1 MKNILLLFAILLAG
15 VVNAQNFSFRC
26 VDIET
31 CEGLVTETFTSGLG
45 TATNNEGYAVS
56 IPKATAI
63 KYANGPVITAESL
76 ANANTIDISYKG
88 VVYTAG
94 FFSGFGFDTYYYRND
109 TLGALLVAEGVGTD
123 FNTPFNLD
131 IGPGV
136 NCIDE
141 STPVK
146 PTSSAWW
153 SGNTMDFYFPTF
165 VTKHDDKYLQVNGR
179 YFQVNG
185 NGFEYQG
192 NQIFQLPFNFGAV
205 SADDYSMVTGSEL
218 TFAQRKLVTKII
230 TTNYDAPG
238 TQAGE
243 SPVYHV
249 RSDDA
254 IDEYSGHYW
263 QIEGDNKAIPSMDFQ
278 GVANSFY
285 SFDVFETGPGVRKFL
300 VSERAP
306 TAEEVAGI
314 EYVEAFS
321 AELDDVNGA
330 YGGYAWGGAGDENT
344 YFLMDEDWREG
355 DLFGRRKWL
364 HYNNRYYSIANG
376 GWTQF
381 GKYVLVVKGYIKSE
395 SDLTARVTENPN
407 SSFIT
412 QMVKATPALLKA
424 TNGSIGRM
432 TLKVSGVSD
441 LSSLNNK
448 VWQLSDD
455 VNSNNY
461 YQTSSSDISASGQ
474 ISFVNIF
481 APYTRTQ
488 LEGQGSWYFV
498 SESNPS
504 GLKGPLNTGNGGAP
518 IAIEGFTHNNN
529 PGHSDADT
537 KLYPLTT
544 EGTWDTTKKRFVKIG
559 HRYIYMD
566 YQFERWF
573 ETYDG
578 SKTRFVVQGWFHDV
592 VEDYHNDKDY
602 DGAFKGYYVMGRDFV
617 PVAGNQVTHYALFYH
632 NRDDD
637 FNYITVQ
644 EDRDDP
650 HPAWASLD
658 DDAIWPDTSALNG
671 TLYFQF
677 PEHPRDGSFPSDQA
691 LGNRASFL
699 RSDDRDG
706 AKLFDGDDCGG
717 DLSNNHDYWFY
728 YSINPWNP
736 AVDDRRSCISV
747 LPKD

>member
-45 TATNNEGYAVS
+45 TATNNEGYAIS
-56 IPKATAI
+56 IPPATAI
-63 KYANGPVITAESL
+63 KYANGAAITAESL
-76 ANANTIDISYKG
+76 ENANTIDISYKG

-94 FFSGFGFDTYYYRND
+94 YFSGFGFDSYYYRND
-109 TLGALLVAEGVGTD
+109 ALGALLVSEGVGTD
-123 FNTPFNLD
+123 FNTPFNLE
-131 IGPGV
+131 IGPGI

-185 NGFEYQG
+185 NGFEYEG

-249 RSDDA
+249 RPDDA

-263 QIEGDNKAIPSMDFQ
+263 QLEGDNKAIPSMDFQ

-285 SFDVFETGPGVRKFL
+285 SFDVFETGAGVRKFL

-321 AELDDVNGA
+321 AELDDVNGV
-330 YGGYAWGGAGDENT
+330 YGGYAWGGGNDENT

-355 DLFGRRKWL
+355 DLFGRRSWL
-364 HYNNRYYSIANG
+364 SYNGRFHPIANG

-381 GKYVLVVKGYIKSE
+381 GKYVLVVRGYIRSQ
-395 SDLTARVTENPN
+395 DGAIARVTENPTEN
-407 SSFIT
+407 LKT
-412 QMVKATPALLKA
+412 QMVKGTPSLISN
-424 TNGSIGRM
+424 TTGSSGRM
-432 TLKVSGVSD
+432 VLKITD
-441 LSSLNNK
+441 ATDKNALNGK

-455 VNSNNY
+455 NNKNNY
-461 YQTSSSDISASGQ
+461 YQNSTGNIANDNLT
-474 ISFVNIF
+474 FVNIF
-481 APYTRTQ
+481 APYTRGQ
-488 LEGQGSWYFV
+488 LNGGTSWYFV
-498 SESNPS
+498 SEGIPT
-504 GLKGPLNTGNGGAP
+504 GLKGPLSSAAGSP
-518 IAIEGFTHNNN
+518 IAIGDFEHNNN
-529 PGHSDADT
+529 PAHSDADT
-537 KLYPLTT
+537 KLLPLTR
-544 EGTWDTTKKRFVKIG
+544 EDDWNSYGKNYLKMG
-559 HRYIYMD
+559 SRYIHLDNGYTRD
-566 YQFERWF
+566 FE
-573 ETYDG
+573 EYDNG
-578 SKTRFVVQGWFHDV
+578 RKRLRIQGWFEDE
-592 VEDYHNDKDY
+592 VETYENNDKY
-602 DGAFKGYYVMGRDFV
+602 PGNMKGYYVMGHDFV
-617 PVAGNQVTHYALFYH
+617 PIANENITHYALFVH
-632 NRDDD
+632 SRTDGSNI
-637 FNYITVQ
+637 ITVQ
-644 EDRDDP
+644 TNRDDP
-650 HPAWASLD
+650 HPAWMSLND
-658 DDAIWPDTSALNG
+658 GNVWPNNSALNNV
-671 TLYFQF
+671 LYFQYVD
-677 PEHPRDGSFPSDQA
+677 HPKQGSVLADTADGNAAYFTRDNKDSE
-691 LGNRASFL
+691 
-699 RSDDRDG
+699 
-706 AKLFDGDDCGG
+706 KLFDGDDCGG
-717 DLSNNHDYWFY
+717 DLKLGNDYWFY
-728 YSINPWNP
+728 YSRNPWNK
-736 AVDDRRSCISV
+736 AINDRESCIPDSWF
-747 LPKD
+747 PFQ